1 MSVSP
6 RHPVQVPVC
15 VYAPDD
21 ADGRAS
27 ALGFGDRILNQHVPA
42 WQADDRFHHADGD
55 VALILSNDGRRTP
68 LGVASVSTS
77 MRRPGSAL
85 PPWSM
90 QVFLQPGHESLL
102 GELVS
107 SVIAAE
113 GTELWIRPEND
124 QMIQLI
130 QRRWP
135 TAYNCRRL
143 HLMLAELPV
152 ATEPLETRALD
163 PSNPE
168 DVAAIVRVNNS
179 AFAEHPDQAGMTAE
193 SVQQKLVELG
203 HSADGVRLAEID
215 GVVNGF
221 CWTQI
226 HHERALGEISV
237 IGLHPDVHG
246 RGLGGP
252 MTAAGL
258 QWLHG
263 QGLRQAILYVEAHN
277 ERAVRSYHR
286 LGFVTVHDD
295 VSWMIP
301 GRAAVAERES

>member
-1 MSVSP
+1 MSVQP
-6 RHPVQVPVC
+6 RHPVKVPVC

-27 ALGFGDRILNQHVPA
+27 ALGFGDRILCQHVPT
-42 WQADDRFHHADGD
+42 WEADDRFHHADGD
-55 VALILSNDGRRTP
+55 VALILSDDGRCTP
-68 LGVASVSTS
+68 LGVASVSTAL
-77 MRRPGSAL
+77 RRPGSAL
-85 PPWSM
+85 PTRST
-90 QVFLQPGHESLL
+90 QVYLRPGHESRL
-102 GELVS
+102 GELVAS
-107 SVIAAE
+107 LVDTE
-113 GTELWIRPEND
+113 GTELWIRPENQ
-124 QMIQLI
+124 QMIHLI

-135 TAYNCRRL
+135 AAYNCRRL
-143 HLMLAELPV
+143 HLMLTELPV
-152 ATEPLETRALD
+152 DTEPLATRALD

-168 DVAAIVRVNNS
+168 DVAAVVRVNNS

-193 SVQQKLVELG
+193 SVQKKLRELG
-203 HSADGVRLAEID
+203 HSAEGVRLAIID

-226 HHERALGEISV
+226 HHDRSLGEISV

-258 QWLHG
+258 RWLHD

-277 ERAVRSYHR
+277 EPAVRSYHR

-301 GRAAVAERES
+301 GGAPGAEAGP